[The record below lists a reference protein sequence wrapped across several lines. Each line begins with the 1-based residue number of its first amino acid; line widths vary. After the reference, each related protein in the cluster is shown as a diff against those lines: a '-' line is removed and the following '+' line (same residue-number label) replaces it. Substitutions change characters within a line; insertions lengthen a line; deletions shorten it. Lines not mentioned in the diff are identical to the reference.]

1 MMRCPTFFLA
11 VASWVLCFPGVAS
24 AADIRRND
32 HPLYPFILE
41 GTIVPG
47 DYDRLRELIDEDCT
61 GKYHNSAGYCHSSIY
76 LASPRLVRTLRWET
90 QIPEEYPPG
99 TPDLRSGIVAAT
111 KLKDPKENYMCASA
125 CFFVYVAGIERNF
138 FHWKPILGVH
148 RPHFSDTDLRTLSAN
163 QAMASG
169 TQVRTIVETYLKE
182 MGVPAKY
189 ADLMFSVPKDQVRW
203 IDEADLKSDFT
214 GVIPELQDWLD
225 ARCDKRTDVE
235 KRVEDALEAKFMR
248 GELTADEQEMRSAL
262 LQKFQ
267 KPQVD
272 CEERWKDKL
281 REDAWNAFKR

>member
-47 DYDRLRELIDEDCT
+47 DYE
-61 GKYHNSAGYCHSSIY
+61 
-76 LASPRLVRTLRWET
+76 
-90 QIPEEYPPG
+90 
-99 TPDLRSGIVAAT
+99 AAT
-111 KLKDPKENYMCASA
+111 KLKDPNENYMCASA
-125 CFFVYVAGIERNF
+125 CFFGYVAGIERNYF
-138 FHWKPILGVH
+138 QWKPILGVH

-169 TQVRTIVETYLKE
+169 TQVRTIVENYLKE

-225 ARCDKRTDVE
+225 ARCDKRTDVD
-235 KRVEDALEAKFMR
+235 KRVQDALEAKFMR

-262 LQKFQ
+262 LQKFL